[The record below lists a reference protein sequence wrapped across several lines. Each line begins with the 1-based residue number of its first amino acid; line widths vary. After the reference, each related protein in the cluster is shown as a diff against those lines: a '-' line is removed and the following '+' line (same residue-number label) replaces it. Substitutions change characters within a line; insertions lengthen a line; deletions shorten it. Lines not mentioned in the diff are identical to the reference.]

1 MVPVEPI
8 VVVVAV
14 EVEVVVVLVVVL
26 SVIVVEVVVV
36 VVVVVIVLVEDDV
49 VIKVVGDSDVEVGE
63 AVFPIAE
70 PTNRCMFMKETFHS
84 HRD

>member
-1 MVPVEPI
+1 MVPVVPI

-14 EVEVVVVLVVVL
+14 EVEVVVVLVVV
-26 SVIVVEVVVV
+26 
-36 VVVVVIVLVEDDV
+36 VVVVIVLLEDDV
-49 VIKVVGDSDVEVGE
+49 VMRVVGDSDVEVGE
-63 AVFPIAE
+63 AVFPMAE

>member
-1 MVPVEPI
+1 MVPVVPI

-14 EVEVVVVLVVVL
+14 EVEVVVVLVVV
-26 SVIVVEVVVV
+26 
-36 VVVVVIVLVEDDV
+36 VVVVIVLLEDDV
-49 VIKVVGDSDVEVGE
+49 VMRVVGDSDVEVGE